1 MKKLNVCVEGN
12 VGSGKSTIV
21 IGLQNALSKT
31 IKGKIK
37 IVLEPV
43 NKWQEAMEDGK
54 NILELSYTNPTK
66 YSLSFQIKALSDM
79 LRGYM
84 NQDEDYEV
92 CIYERKPLTSIEVF
106 AENLVRKSYISNLEK
121 TFLYELL
128 DTFKATGKHTEIDLT
143 IYLKTTPATAYNRIK
158 QRNRNEENNIS
169 LEEVAELSKIY
180 EEYME
185 SHKQN
190 LVIIQADR
198 PKEVVLEEAVTS
210 ITKYLETK

>member
-43 NKWQEAMEDGK
+43 SKWQEAMEDGK

-128 DTFKATGKHTEIDLT
+128 DTFKATGKHTKIDLT

-190 LVIIQADR
+190 LVIIQADK